1 MRKIIGWL
9 LAASAISFQGC
20 SVYTHVNSNTD
31 SQVEVKNN
39 ADANSPSL
47 SKERLALIKPMML
60 RYIDE
65 KNISGGLT
73 LVAHNGN
80 VEHFEAVGKM
90 HLSADKIMQKDAI
103 FRIYSMT
110 KPITSVAV
118 LQLFEDGH
126 FALDDPI
133 SKFIPAFEHTK
144 VYKSMVGEVL
154 IEEPLTQPI
163 TIRHLLTHTSGLSY
177 GFTSHPVDKL
187 YQQATVFSSN
197 STLQQMVEHVAS
209 LPLIAQPGEKFVYS
223 VANDVLGYLVE
234 VVSGL
239 SFENYL
245 AQHIFQPLNMV
256 DTGFYIPLEKQS
268 RLAEIYTPNPNTSGL
283 ITLNN
288 IPLQLDKYRFFP
300 SGGGGLFSTAED
312 YLRFA
317 QMLLNG
323 GQLNGKRILGRKT
336 VELLSMNHLP
346 NGGTLPWDENVGY
359 GLGVAVTLNEAGDA
373 NLSSVGSYGW
383 SGVAGTTFWI
393 DPQEKL
399 IAILMTQIFN
409 GKTDFHREFKI
420 LTNSSII
427 Y

>member
-1 MRKIIGWL
+1 MNKLTSWL
-9 LAASAISFQGC
+9 LLCVVINFQGC
-20 SVYTHVNSNTD
+20 SVYTHVNSDTD
-31 SQVEVKNN
+31 SQVEFKTN
-39 ADANSPSL
+39 ADTNSSSL
-47 SKERLALIKPMML
+47 SKERLALIKPMMQ

-80 VEHFEAVGKM
+80 VEHFEAFGKM
-90 HLSADKIMQKDAI
+90 DLSADKIMQKDAI

-133 SKFIPAFEHTK
+133 SKFIPAFEHTN
-144 VYKSMVGEVL
+144 VYKNMAGEVL
-154 IEEPLTQPI
+154 IEEPLNKPI

-177 GFTSHPVDKL
+177 GFSAHPVDKL
-187 YQQATVFSSN
+187 YQEATVFSSD
-197 STLQQMVEHVAS
+197 STLQQMVENVAR

-256 DTGFYIPLEKQS
+256 DTGFYVPLEKRP
-268 RLAEIYTPNPNTSGL
+268 RLAEIYTPNPNANGL

-288 IPLQLDKYRFFP
+288 IPLQLNKYRFFP
-300 SGGGGLFSTAED
+300 SGGGGLFSTVED
-312 YLRFA
+312 YLRFT

-323 GQLNGKRILGRKT
+323 GQLEGERILGRKT

-346 NGGTLPWDENVGY
+346 DDGTLPWDDNVGY
-359 GLGVAVTLNEAGDA
+359 GLGVAVILNDAGDA
-373 NLSSVGSYGW
+373 NLSSIGSYSW
-383 SGVAGTTFWI
+383 SGAAGTTFWI

-399 IAILMTQIFN
+399 IAILMTQIWN
-409 GKTDFHREFKI
+409 SKTEFHREFKV
-420 LTNSSII
+420 LTNSAINN
-427 Y
+427 